1 MHTRWARVARG
12 LAAAVAATVTAA
24 ASHTL
29 AGAHA
34 PSPAILALTTAFA
47 AVVCV
52 LLAGRTLSLL
62 RLSVSVLL
70 SQLAFHALFL
80 TAGGGGEVS
89 VVGASAS
96 GAHFHD
102 GSTLELVAA
111 GSGHAA
117 HSGPMTLAHLVAAVL
132 TIAAVRRGEA
142 LFFSLGE
149 RLVRIVVRAVAR
161 ASAVLLGPVGPSVAV
176 AGTPEP
182 RSPRPL
188 DAVLTHLRH
197 RGPPR
202 GVLHAA

>member
-34 PSPAILALTTAFA
+34 PSPAILALTFAFA

-62 RLSVSVLL
+62 RLSASVLL
-70 SQLAFHALFL
+70 SQLAFHGLFL
-80 TAGGGGEVS
+80 TGGGEVS
-89 VVGASAS
+89 VVGASPS

-117 HSGPMTLAHLVAAVL
+117 HSVPMTLAHLVAAVL

-176 AGTPEP
+176 AGAPEP

-202 GVLHAA
+202 GVLHAV

>member
-1 MHTRWARVARG
+1 VQTRWARVARG

-34 PSPAILALTTAFA
+34 PSPAILALTVAFA

-52 LLAGRTLSLL
+52 LLAGRTRSLL
-62 RLSVSVLL
+62 RLSLSVLL
-70 SQLAFHALFL
+70 SQLVFHVLFL
-80 TAGGGGEVS
+80 AGGGGEVI
-89 VVGASAS
+89 VVGSTGT

-102 GSTLELVAA
+102 GSTVELVAA
-111 GSGHAA
+111 GGGHAA
-117 HSGPMTLAHLVAAVL
+117 HSLPMTLAHLAAAVL

-149 RLVRIVVRAVAR
+149 RLVGLVVRVVAR
-161 ASAVLLGPVGPSVAV
+161 ASALLLGPSGPSVAV
-176 AGTPEP
+176 HGAPEP
-182 RSPRPL
+182 RFPRPL

-202 GVLHAA
+202 GVLHAV

>member
-1 MHTRWARVARG
+1 VHTRWARVARG

-34 PSPAILALTTAFA
+34 PSPAILALTSAFA

-62 RLSVSVLL
+62 RLSASVLL
-70 SQLAFHALFL
+70 SQLAFHGLFL
-80 TAGGGGEVS
+80 TGGGDVS
-89 VVGASAS
+89 VVGATAS
-96 GAHFHD
+96 GTHFHD

-117 HSGPMTLAHLVAAVL
+117 HSVPMTLAHLVAAVL

-176 AGTPEP
+176 TGAPEP

-202 GVLHAA
+202 RVLHAV